1 MKNRTFISDLREK
14 LGSPSQETLEGLR
27 LLRAFVRLS
36 SQQRSEVIELAERF
50 ADDPEPVPGG
60 VNGRGDPR

>member
-1 MKNRTFISDLREK
+1 MKNRTLVSDLREK

-27 LLRAFVRLS
+27 LLRAFVKLS
-36 SQQRSEVIELAERF
+36 SRQRCEVIELVERF

-60 VNGRGDPR
+60 RNGRATPR

>member
-1 MKNRTFISDLREK
+1 MKNRTLISDLRET

-27 LLRAFVRLS
+27 LLRAFVKLS
-36 SQQRSEVIELAERF
+36 SQQRSEVIELVERI

-60 VNGRGDPR
+60 VNGRVNPR